1 LTKTDISHLEGGGG
15 ILRYVDTWL
24 SRYEKCL
31 EAGMQASLILSE
43 DGKKQRFKRFYERK
57 AQATKRPGG
66 LHVKGN
72 VAEPCHFA

>member
-1 LTKTDISHLEGGGG
+1 MTKAYISPPERGG
-15 ILRYVDTWL
+15 ILQYIDPWL

-57 AQATKRPGG
+57 AQATKRPGR
-66 LHVKGN
+66 LNVKDRADLGR
-72 VAEPCHFA
+72 VV